1 MRDEE
6 YRMFKNAVVKR
17 VESVQGHE
25 VFVAVFVVWED
36 ADGRFRAVVAGGEAE
51 QGHDDHF
58 NERVFDSQVA
68 AFEWVDDFASV

>member
-1 MRDEE
+1 
-6 YRMFKNAVVKR
+6 MFKNAVVKR

-36 ADGRFRAVVAGGEAE
+36 ADGRFRAVVAGGSWH

-58 NERVFDSQVA
+58 DERVFDSQVA
-68 AFEWVDDFASV
+68 AFEWVEEFASC